1 MRSGVDFELY
11 PEAVDPSILV
21 ALRAG
26 LVGATSHEATVRAA
40 GEDQVVHRIRRTRR
54 VAVADGLTEL
64 AQRGFADLR
73 PRLEAR
79 FSVGLGACET
89 PQFLRYE
96 RGDRFAAHQDS
107 SSDPADGDSP
117 ARRRVSAVLLL
128 GSDAGPAAG
137 GRRGGVLTFF
147 DTSATATWQT
157 CRVPVDAAAGSVIAF
172 PSDLVHEVTPVRSG
186 TRLSVVTWFHAA
198 S

>member
-1 MRSGVDFELY
+1 MRSGADFEVY
-11 PEAVDPSILV
+11 PEAIDPS
-21 ALRAG
+21 ALTAFRAG
-26 LVGATSHEATVRAA
+26 LAGAAAHEATVRAD
-40 GEDQVVHRIRRTRR
+40 GEDQVVHRVRRTRR
-54 VAVADGLTEL
+54 IAVADGLTEL
-64 AQRGFADLR
+64 AQRSFAGLR

-79 FSVGLGACET
+79 FSVGLGDCET

-107 SSDPADGDSP
+107 SSDPAESDSP

-128 GSDAGPAAG
+128 GSDASPAAEG
-137 GRRGGVLTFF
+137 HRGGVLTFF

-157 CRVPVDAAAGSVIAF
+157 CRVPVDAPAGSVIAF

-186 TRLSVVTWFHAA
+186 TRLSVVTWFHTG